1 MAEVELSNQASG
13 GRRAVKIERVDDL
26 LSRDAVNSTLR
37 AAAGTPLG
45 TVRARAR
52 VMSCVIVRR
61 WLVGGWCVAA
71 IALFVLVVTRQP
83 MGRIAEACVAM
94 GPAVLLAPCIAAVWL
109 ATRTTTLQRVLARR
123 VPWRVLL
130 GVRAIGDGYNALVP
144 AAGLAGEPYKLRR
157 VAAWLPI
164 DQAVAGLVR
173 DRLFDNALGLLFSA
187 GGIALGL
194 PRLAVPPVIGGALWT
209 YAAIAG
215 PAGVVMLALA
225 AGRAPG
231 RLGVL
236 ASRWAKRTS
245 RPSEAL
251 PLAAILQIIGWSLA
265 TRVLQTFETTL
276 LLACIGGPV
285 SVPSVLVVDGA
296 LNAAGF
302 VGFLM
307 PQGLGVVEGAA
318 VYVLTALGSP
328 AAAATAF
335 ALARRGRVLVVSGA
349 GVAVHVAGHLR
360 MSLRSLTS
368 RAVAE

>member
-1 MAEVELSNQASG
+1 
-13 GRRAVKIERVDDL
+13 
-26 LSRDAVNSTLR
+26 
-37 AAAGTPLG
+37 
-45 TVRARAR
+45 
-52 VMSCVIVRR
+52 MSCAIVRR

-71 IALFVLVVTRQP
+71 VALFVLVVTRQP
-83 MGRIAEACVAM
+83 MGRIAEACVGM
-94 GPAVLLAPCIAAVWL
+94 GPAVLLTPCVAAVWL
-109 ATRTTTLQRVLARR
+109 ATRTTTLQRVLAPR
-123 VPWRVLL
+123 VPWRTLL

-157 VAAWLPI
+157 LATWLPL
-164 DQAVAGLVR
+164 DHAVAGLVR
-173 DRLFDNALGLLFSA
+173 DRLFDNALGLVFSA
-187 GGIALGL
+187 GGIAIGL
-194 PRLAVPPVIGGALWT
+194 PRLAAGPVIGGALWT
-209 YAAIAG
+209 YAAIAA
-215 PAGVVMLALA
+215 PAGIVMLALA

-236 ASRWAKRTS
+236 ASHWTKRTS
-245 RPSEAL
+245 RPSAPL
-251 PLAAILQIIGWSLA
+251 PLAAVVQIVGWSLA
-265 TRVLQTFETTL
+265 TRILQTFETAL
-276 LLACIGGPV
+276 LLTCIAAPV

-335 ALARRGRVLVVSGA
+335 ALARRGRVLAVSGA
-349 GVAVHVAGHLR
+349 GVAVHLAGHLR
-360 MSLRSLTS
+360 LSLRSLMS